1 MSAPRSYVVRVVE
14 VVEETHDA
22 CSFVLEPA
30 GEDAA
35 AFTYRP
41 GQFLT
46 VQVPTDHPE
55 GAARCYS
62 LSSSPALD
70 EKLKVTVKRVDG
82 GYASNWLCDH
92 AVAGSTLEVLK
103 PAGTFTPDRLDD
115 DLLLVA
121 GGSGITPVMSILKS
135 ALHEGEA
142 RITLLY
148 ANRDGRSVIFAD
160 ELAGLARRF
169 PGRLTTIHWLESVQG
184 LPDVGQL
191 TELARPVADREAFVC
206 GPGAFMDC
214 ALEAL
219 AAAGMPTGRAHV
231 ERFYSLESDPFADRS
246 GEIDRGGPT
255 STMEVELDGEWH
267 TLDWPQGAKMLDVLL
282 EAGLDAPFSCREGNC
297 SACACVLLDGDV
309 DMEHNN
315 ILEQEDLDEGFFLSC
330 QARPTTGHVKAS
342 YDA

>member
-1 MSAPRSYVVRVVE
+1 MSAPRSYEVRVIE

-30 GEDAA
+30 AEDTDV
-35 AFTYRP
+35 FRYRP

-46 VQVPTDHPE
+46 VQVPTDRSE

-70 EKLKVTVKRVDG
+70 EKLKVTVKRVGD
-82 GYASNWLCDH
+82 GYASNWLCDNI
-92 AVAGSTLEVLK
+92 VAGSTLEVLK
-103 PAGTFTPDRLDD
+103 PAGTFTPRSLQD

-135 ALHEGEA
+135 ALHEGSA
-142 RITLLY
+142 RVTLLY
-148 ANRDGRSVIFAD
+148 ANRDERSVIFAD
-160 ELAGLARRF
+160 ELACMARQF
-169 PGRLTTIHWLESVQG
+169 PGRLTTIHWLETLQG
-184 LPDVGQL
+184 LPDTAQL
-191 TELARPVADREAFVC
+191 AELSRPMADRQAYVC

-214 ALEAL
+214 VLDAL
-219 AAAGMPTGRAHV
+219 AQAGLPERQVHV
-231 ERFYSLESDPFADRS
+231 ERFYSLEGDPFAAS
-246 GEIDRGGPT
+246 GEEIDREGPT

-267 TLDWPQGAKMLDVLL
+267 TLEWPRGAKMLDILL

-309 DMEHNN
+309 EMEHNN
-315 ILEQEDLDEGFFLSC
+315 ILERQDLDEGFFLSC
-330 QARPTTGHVKAS
+330 QARPTTEHVKAS
-342 YDA
+342 YDE